1 MKTLSVKNPDNPSS
15 LPSAIYVI
23 VSANLEYND
32 CTYDMF
38 GEFLHK
44 TKFFFSED
52 EALENYVDILK
63 NFYGDLR
70 VYELSDLILFD
81 NVGFIESIVTD
92 EHNKIAANSEMLIST
107 LLDNLDKN
115 SSTGKKFIYDTFR
128 SLLQIVKL
136 EK

>member
-1 MKTLSVKNPDNPSS
+1 MKTLSVKEADNNDI
-15 LPSAIYVI
+15 LPNTVYVI

-44 TKFFFSED
+44 TKFFFSEG
-52 EALENYVDILK
+52 EALDSYVEILK

-70 VYELSDLILFD
+70 VYEISDMILFD
-81 NVGFIESIVTD
+81 ENGFIESILVN
-92 EHNKIAANSEMLIST
+92 ENNLIASDSEMLLSVLIDS
-107 LLDNLDKN
+107 LNP
-115 SSTGKKFIYDTFR
+115 SAPVGKYFIYETFK

>member
-1 MKTLSVKNPDNPSS
+1 MKTLSVKESDSKNSFPNFV
-15 LPSAIYVI
+15 YVI

-44 TKFFFSED
+44 TKFFASEE
-52 EALENYVDILK
+52 EALESYVEILK

-70 VYELSDLILFD
+70 VYEICDLILYD
-81 NVGFIESIVTD
+81 ESSVIETVLVGETGVSPSESELHLNVVIDTLNAATD
-92 EHNKIAANSEMLIST
+92 
-107 LLDNLDKN
+107 
-115 SSTGKKFIYDTFR
+115 KKFIYETFR
-128 SLLQIVKL
+128 SLLKIVKL